1 MPVAK
6 PTSLALH
13 KRWIDDVRDVPARIN
28 LPVRIVVVGDLDEF
42 AFAPVVL
49 SEEHLSIAIE
59 ADQQKHVT
67 SDVRGLVEDIA
78 NYFAVRQDGI
88 LQRGEARIV
97 AKRTP
102 TRRPVASVHPRQER
116 NVLFTKFNGVVVLL
130 ARHCFHAG
138 KSQYGQD
145 IQQCLLILQVRSP
158 VVRRR
163 GILRNFLRNIATALK
178 TGQRGVVLHRTRCR
192 PRAVSVQSKRFA
204 HMKDVLFGYID
215 EQTIL
220 ASICRLQRRGTR
232 GQRFEG
238 PR

>member
-78 NYFAVRQDGI
+78 NYFAVREDSI
-88 LQRGEARIV
+88 LQGGDARVV
-97 AKRTP
+97 AKRPP
-102 TRRPVASVHPRQER
+102 TRRSVASVHPRQER

-130 ARHCFHAG
+130 ARHCFHAC
-138 KSQYGQD
+138 KSQNG
-145 IQQCLLILQVRSP
+145 
-158 VVRRR
+158 
-163 GILRNFLRNIATALK
+163 
-178 TGQRGVVLHRTRCR
+178 
-192 PRAVSVQSKRFA
+192 
-204 HMKDVLFGYID
+204 
-215 EQTIL
+215 
-220 ASICRLQRRGTR
+220 
-232 GQRFEG
+232 
-238 PR
+238 